1 MRSLYS
7 FIVKPKTN
15 RYNNSKEIDGKEL
28 VLNTELQNHRFV
40 SREGIVLEV
49 PMNGETDIK
58 VGDEVIVHHNV
69 FRRFHDVRG
78 EEKNSK
84 SYFQEDKYFVYPDQ
98 IFLYKRDNEWKAPY
112 GFCFV
117 KPIENND
124 VYSIE
129 KERPLVGVVKY
140 LDDSLKS
147 SGIQKNDLVG
157 FRSNSEYEFIIDGE
171 KLYRVLSNFIT
182 IKYEYQGDEKEY
194 NPGW

>member
-28 VLNTELQNHRFV
+28 VLNTELENHRFV

-84 SYFQEDKYFVYPDQ
+84 SYFQENKYFVYPDQ

-117 KPIENND
+117 KPIENDD

-157 FRSNSEYEFIIDGE
+157 FRPNSEYEFIIDGE